1 MSLAYTSVFC
11 SVSDE
16 SGSLETSLVAEGEIS
31 RDMLDSSD
39 VFIVDDGK
47 KVIVW
52 IGSGASP
59 DENKN
64 ALTYAHVSLHSLA
77 ALHAFTHAPVITS
90 ELLDGH

>member
-1 MSLAYTSVFC
+1 M
-11 SVSDE
+11 
-16 SGSLETSLVAEGEIS
+16 VAEGEIS

-47 KVIVW
+47 KAIVW

-64 ALTYAHVSLHSLA
+64 ALTYAHVSVVLISWSPCILSMI
-77 ALHAFTHAPVITS
+77 L
-90 ELLDGH
+90 